1 MPGAVGKQITGEEG
15 RPAEGTTLV
24 VLLFAAFIES
34 FPRAT
39 LSTMCG
45 QSIAC
50 N

>member
-1 MPGAVGKQITGEEG
+1 MPAAVGRQITGEEG
-15 RPAEGTTLV
+15 RPAAETMLV

-45 QSIAC
+45 QSIAF